1 MPIVGVPLI
10 AAGLATAPW
19 ATLASLGGGF
29 IGDVVGEELEEH
41 HDFPKGTRT
50 LTGLAGS
57 FIGPGIIKTPKILN
71 SGVNYIKRNSP
82 IFIPV
87 KNTYT
92 RGIGITDDGIIDAIK
107 TGVIRGNPKG
117 TEITANMFAKL
128 WRRNRNSFRDIMR
141 ETKIPNIEQR
151 YFSRSLTKED
161 FEAIKQIV
169 QNKYPPITNELGTF
183 NRDPLKFYNTY
194 DDYILDINN

>member
-41 HDFPKGTRT
+41 YGFKKGTRT

-117 TEITANMFAKL
+117 TEVTANMFAKL
-128 WRRNRNSFRDIMR
+128 WRGNRNSFRDIMR
-141 ETKIPNIEQR
+141 ETKIPNIVQR

-169 QNKYPPITNELGTF
+169 QNKYPPITSKLGTI
-183 NRDPLKFYNTY
+183 NRDPLKSYNTY

>member
-41 HDFPKGTRT
+41 HGFKKGTRT

-82 IFIPV
+82 GSRLRPVHIHCNIF
-87 KNTYT
+87 T
-92 RGIGITDDGIIDAIK
+92 
-107 TGVIRGNPKG
+107 
-117 TEITANMFAKL
+117 M
-128 WRRNRNSFRDIMR
+128 
-141 ETKIPNIEQR
+141 PNIVAGIFGR
-151 YFSRSLTKED
+151 LR
-161 FEAIKQIV
+161 IIV
-169 QNKYPPITNELGTF
+169 PK
-183 NRDPLKFYNTY
+183 
-194 DDYILDINN
+194 